1 MVFSKLSRLILALVT
16 LIILSVATVGCGG
29 GGGGGGG
36 GAGTDNGTD
45 TDGGTGTDDA
55 TDDDGTD
62 TDDGTQNDD
71 GTDTDGD
78 TGVDDGS
85 DGGDTTDTGSDGQS
99 YSLLSTVSGLSGEVQ
114 LLVDGSPVAISDNS
128 TTTLRSS
135 LSDGDSYE
143 VSVEQQ
149 PVDQTCVLSNNSGS
163 IGGANETVNLT
174 CSEDGQAFSVVVDVA
189 GLSGGSLE
197 LSNGT
202 DTLTLTDNGPHAFP
216 TPSGNAAEY
225 RVVPSRQPEGQAC
238 YVSNDRGTVAA
249 DNVNDVEVDCEQ
261 RDVTLVALQALQAQQ
276 PSIVRIPISVRK
288 FDAPFSPLDGL
299 TTEDFTALESG
310 DALTS
315 ESFLRVDP
323 ITNIPFVFETVL
335 MLDVSSSFSATEIDD
350 LKEIARNFVFDPVTG
365 ASKLLENQRVTLR
378 IFDGDIRYYDANFAS
393 YRSIDNCSF
402 NGCPGD
408 SSDNVE
414 QLKEAI
420 DAIER
425 GGSSTNLYGAIEHG
439 AGLWSD
445 SFTIDQ
451 STFGAMILVT
461 DGDDTAA
468 ISTKENAIAAVA
480 DKVFFAVPEGSD
492 VNTDVIEEIAGANNT
507 FPAENLEQVDAI
519 FDDIGEQLARQ
530 SDGKYL
536 LYYASPKRSGI
547 HDLLITADSNANTTE
562 NFEVTGTFSAGNFSD
577 IDSER
582 EVVITGPERVYFD
595 EPVTW
600 EVSTRWSNDAAN
612 YSWDWT
618 DSGSILDVAL
628 SDNGVSA
635 DIAATGAGTGNIS
648 FTVVDENWTDMETS
662 RAIDVRPSRIPQNF
676 SAESGNGAIEIF
688 WDPVQDA
695 TQYNLYWS
703 TSPGVDK
710 GNSVIQITQA
720 SPFVVEDL
728 TNGTDYYYAMA
739 SLIDGVE
746 SRLSE
751 EVTAQPRLPAPTGFT
766 LNPGDTQNQL
776 SWDAVEGA
784 TAYTLY
790 WNTAG
795 DVTTDD
801 NAISLGSDVT
811 SHSHDLP
818 DPDASYYYRLTASDG
833 TSESLATEETGL
845 PPEPVLATAAG
856 DTAVELSWT
865 EREGE
870 TYTLYRSTTEGDST
884 NGAALND
891 VTSPYEDT
899 GLANDTT
906 YYYTLAA
913 TNTVGG
919 TNSAEVGATPIGP
932 WVGAS
937 FSHENLQDMAFAN
950 DTLGLAVGAQGH
962 MLRTTNGGADWI
974 AVDTNTSVS
983 LSAVVFVDADN
994 AVAVGSNATALFS
1007 IDGGQSWQVASTPA
1021 TTNGV
1026 YDLAV
1031 STEGT
1036 LIAVGE
1042 NGLIWRSTDRGQNW
1056 SARGNPDPETDHLVA
1071 VTYSAAG
1078 KALAMGWHTA
1088 IETTDDGVT
1097 WKTLEF
1103 PFTDSAERIDGLYAE
1118 GDRIVAVGET
1128 KTQFGRAI
1136 GTIVQSEDGGASW
1149 NRTNLTGTFRF
1160 YDLAFGDALN
1170 AKVIGVGR
1178 TSLGNA
1184 GVVFTTSDGG
1194 DTWVEE
1200 TSGADQVLNVVLSRG
1215 GDAYISAGGSDIH
1228 RTREGHTIAG
1238 PARLLNGWADMER
1251 GTANELLSVARID
1264 NQSAVAAGAGGVVL
1278 KTQDGGTSWQPQS
1291 VSTTEHLY
1299 GIAMA
1304 NTTHGIAVGTN
1315 GEALISSDAGQE
1327 WSPVLSQT
1335 SAHLRAVTFANT
1347 QRAVAVGDNGTVTK
1361 TENQGVDWAI
1371 VDLGETANLRDVYFV
1386 DANVGYLAGLGGTA
1400 YKTIDGGTSWTQL
1413 TNLPVAEDLHSVY
1426 FTDSLNGYLVG
1437 NLGTLLK
1444 TEDGGDSWQDLSPG
1458 DYATL
1463 NFSSIAVR
1471 ADGTIKITSDSTG
1484 DDILVS
1490 TDGGTSFTTEPLI
1503 NGFYLNDQV
1512 VLSNGWELAV
1522 GRGGRV
1528 VRFLDEALQR

>member
-36 GAGTDNGTD
+36 TGTGNGTD
-45 TDGGTGTDDA
+45 TDGGTGTDDN
-55 TDDDGTD
+55 TDDDNGTD

-71 GTDTDGD
+71 GNDTDGD
-78 TGVDDGS
+78 TGDSDGS
-85 DGGDTTDTGSDGQS
+85 DGGDTTDTGGDGQS

-114 LLVDGSPVAISDNS
+114 LLVDGSPVAISNNS
-128 TTTLRSS
+128 TTTLQSS
-135 LSDGDSYE
+135 ISDGDSYE

-149 PVDQTCVLSNNSGS
+149 PADQTCVLSSNSGS
-163 IGGANETVNLT
+163 IGGADETVNLT
-174 CSEDGQAFSVVVDVA
+174 CSEDGQAFSIVVDVA

-202 DTLTLTDNGPHAFP
+202 DTLTLADNGPHAFP
-216 TPSGNAAEY
+216 TPAGNAAEY

-249 DNVNDVEVDCEQ
+249 DNVSNIEVNCEQ
-261 RDVTLVALQALQAQQ
+261 RDVTLVALQELQAQQ
-276 PSIVRIPISVRK
+276 PSIVRIPISVQR
-288 FDAPFSPLDGL
+288 FEAPFSPLDGL
-299 TTEDFTALESG
+299 TTEDFSALESG

-335 MLDVSSSFSATEIDD
+335 MLDVSSSFSATQIDD
-350 LKEIARNFVFDPVTG
+350 LKKIARNFVFDPDTG
-365 ASKLLENQRVTLR
+365 ASKLLENQRMTLR
-378 IFDGDIRYYDANFAS
+378 IFDGEIRYYDANFAS

-408 SSDNVE
+408 SSDNIE
-414 QLKEAI
+414 QLREAI

-439 AGLWSD
+439 ASLWND

-492 VNTDVIEEIAGANNT
+492 VNIDLIEEIAGANDT
-507 FPAENLEQVDAI
+507 FPADNLKEVEAI
-519 FDDIGEQLARQ
+519 FDNIGEQLARQ

-547 HDLLITADSNANTTE
+547 HDLLITADNNANLTE
-562 NFEVTGTFSAGNFSD
+562 NFEVTGSFSADNFSD

-582 EVVITGPERVYFD
+582 AVVITGPERVYFD

-600 EVSTRWSNDAAN
+600 EVSTRWSNDDDN

-618 DSGSILDVAL
+618 DSGSTLDVAL
-628 SDNGVSA
+628 NDNGASA

-766 LNPGDTQNQL
+766 LTPGDTQNQL

-784 TAYTLY
+784 SAYTLY
-790 WNTAG
+790 WNTTG

-801 NAISLGSDVT
+801 NAISLDSDVT

-870 TYTLYRSTTEGDST
+870 TYTLYRGTTEGDST
-884 NGAALND
+884 GGTTFNN

-899 GLANDTT
+899 SVVNDTT

-913 TNTVGG
+913 ENAVGS
-919 TNSAEVGATPIGP
+919 TLSAEVSATPIGP
-932 WVGAS
+932 WISANI
-937 FSHENLQDMAFAN
+937 SHDDIQDMAFAN
-950 DTLGLAVGAQGH
+950 DTLGLAVGSQGH
-962 MLRTTNGGADWI
+962 MLRTTNGGADWV
-974 AVDTNTSVS
+974 AVDTNTSEI
-983 LSAVVFVDADN
+983 LFAVAFVDTDN
-994 AVAVGSNATALFS
+994 AVAVGNNGTALFS
-1007 IDGGQSWQVASTPA
+1007 SDGGKNWQAAATP
-1021 TTNGV
+1021 TTTDAV
-1026 YDLAV
+1026 YGLAV
-1031 STEGT
+1031 GTEGT
-1036 LIAVGE
+1036 LVAVGS
-1042 NGLIWRSTDRGQNW
+1042 NGLIWRSTDQGLNW
-1056 SARGNPDPETDHLVA
+1056 GARANPEGENLYT
-1071 VTYSAAG
+1071 VTYSATG
-1078 KALAMGWHTA
+1078 EALAMGWHSA
-1088 IETTDDGVT
+1088 IQTSDDGVT
-1097 WKTLEF
+1097 WQTFDF
-1103 PFTDSAERIDGLYAE
+1103 PFADSSEIIRGLYIE
-1118 GDRIVAVGET
+1118 GDRMVAVGRTRES
-1128 KTQFGRAI
+1128 FSNV
-1136 GTIVQSEDGGASW
+1136 GTIVQSEDGGANW
-1149 NRTNLTGTFRF
+1149 NRQNISASTLY
-1160 YDLAFGDALN
+1160 YDVDFGGALEG
-1170 AKVIGVGR
+1170 KVVGR
-1178 TSLGNA
+1178 TAVL
-1184 GVVFTTSDGG
+1184 TTNDGG

-1200 TSGADQVLNVVLSRG
+1200 TSGTNQNITTVLSQG
-1215 GDAYISAGGSDIH
+1215 GDAYISAGGSSIN

-1238 PARLLNGWADMER
+1238 PARLLNGWTDMDSD
-1251 GTANELLSVARID
+1251 TSTQLHSVARID
-1264 NQSAVAAGAGGVVL
+1264 DQSAVAAGRGGLVL
-1278 KTQDGGTSWQPQS
+1278 KTQDGGASWQPQN

-1304 NTTHGIAVGTN
+1304 NTTHGIAVGAN
-1315 GEALISSDAGQE
+1315 GEALISSDAGQQ
-1327 WSPVLSQT
+1327 WSPVLSET
-1335 SAHLRAVTFANT
+1335 SNHLRAVTFANT
-1347 QRAVAVGDNGTVTK
+1347 DRAVAVGDNGTVTK
-1361 TENQGVDWAI
+1361 TENRGADWVT

-1386 DANVGYLAGLGGTA
+1386 DADVGYLVGFAGTA
-1400 YKTIDGGTSWTQL
+1400 YKTIDGGASWTQL
-1413 TNLPVAEDLHSVY
+1413 TNLPVAEDLYSVY
-1426 FTDSLNGYLVG
+1426 FTDSNNGYLAG
-1437 NLGTLLK
+1437 SLGTLLK
-1444 TEDGGDSWQDLSPG
+1444 TEDGGDTWQDLSPG

-1471 ADGTIKITSDSTG
+1471 TDGAIKITSYST
-1484 DDILVS
+1484 DEDILVS
-1490 TDGGTSFTTEPLI
+1490 TDGGTSFTTESLA
-1503 NGFYLNDQV
+1503 NGFYLSDQV
-1512 VLSNGWELAV
+1512 VLSTGRELAV
-1522 GRGGRV
+1522 GSGGRI